1 MKISLDVDQEGF
13 FIGYIIRKLS
23 FILVLKY
30 LPDLIGLDVFLFVI
44 CENKV
49 DSYYLK

>member
-1 MKISLDVDQEGF
+1 MPPKMKIPLDKHQEGF

-30 LPDLIGLDVFLFVI
+30 LPDLIGCFSFCNI
-44 CENKV
+44 
-49 DSYYLK
+49 